1 MSFERQDKKSKD
13 AMTMNVATRDPRSKE
28 LSSTTDD
35 QRQLAPRTA
44 DAAVFDKER
53 LADIR
58 QELVANQQ
66 HLPERIA
73 ATVEED
79 YQQLLKDFGL
89 R

>member
-1 MSFERQDKKSKD
+1 MSFEGQDKISKD
-13 AMTMNVATRDPRSKE
+13 AMIMNVATRDPRSKE
-28 LSSTTDD
+28 LSLTAAD
-35 QRQLAPRTA
+35 QRQLAPRAA
-44 DAAVFDKER
+44 DEAVFDKEW

-89 R
+89 H